1 MKEKAS
7 FLLFFA
13 VFFLLVGSTLTYAD
27 DPGDRDT
34 CRVECPGVTL
44 PDQQVVLE
52 VTVYNDEDL
61 GGLAVPQVFGYPSLD
76 VVCDSISLVG
86 SRIAHA
92 EYLGISIDTASY
104 TLLFYAVFVDSNLI
118 AGDGMVATLYFTTGP
133 TWDST
138 ECLLVDTT
146 FYSPTTVLEFTPRS
160 SGLALHPEYQTG
172 CLGTGTAPTPDLI
185 SPLDEANVCS
195 PDVDFEFVWSYV
207 GENLLYSLE
216 YDVDP
221 GFPAPTL
228 VEDLAD
234 TSWATALPR
243 GTYYWRVKSGNEC
256 GAESPHQE
264 PPFSFYVFASGDA
277 TNDGIV
283 NVADVVRIVNYLYKL
298 GEEPDP
304 LGSGDA
310 SCDGIVDL
318 ADIVWLI
325 SYLYKSGLAPCC
337 P

>member
-1 MKEKAS
+1 MREKGY
-7 FLLFFA
+7 FLLLLA
-13 VFFLLVGSTLTYAD
+13 ALFLLAVPSFAYAD
-27 DPGDRDT
+27 DPGDPDT

-44 PDQQVVLE
+44 PDQQVVLQ

-61 GGLAVPQVFGYPSLD
+61 GGLAVPLMFGYPSLD

-86 SRIAHA
+86 SRIEHA
-92 EYLGISIDTASY
+92 EYLGASIDTANY

-138 ECLLVDTT
+138 ECLQVDTT

-160 SGLALHPEYQTG
+160 SGLALHPEYQIG
-172 CLGTGTAPTPDLI
+172 CLGTGTAAAPELL
-185 SPLDEANVCS
+185 SPSDEADVCS
-195 PDVDFEFVWSYV
+195 ADVDFALIWSYV
-207 GENLLYSLE
+207 GDGLLYALE

-221 GFPAPTL
+221 GFPSPII
-228 VEDLAD
+228 VYDLAD
-234 TSWATALPR
+234 TLYSVALPR
-243 GTYYWRVKSGNEC
+243 GTYYWRVKSVNEC
-256 GAESPHQE
+256 GKESPYQE

-283 NVADVVRIVNYLYKL
+283 NVADVVRIVNYLYKA

-304 LGSGDA
+304 VGSGDA

-318 ADIVWLI
+318 ADVVWLI
-325 SYLYKSGLAPCC
+325 TYLYKSGPAPCC

>member
-1 MKEKAS
+1 MRKKGW
-7 FLLFFA
+7 FLPLFA
-13 VFFLLVGSTLTYAD
+13 AFFLLAVPSFAYAD
-27 DPGDRDT
+27 DPGDPDT

-44 PDQQVVLE
+44 PDQQLVLQ

-61 GGLAVPQVFGYPSLD
+61 GGLAIPLVFGYPSLD

-86 SRIAHA
+86 SRIEHA
-92 EYLGISIDTASY
+92 EYLGATIDTANY
-104 TLLFYAVFVDSNLI
+104 TLLLYAIFVDSNLT
-118 AGDGMVATLYFTTGP
+118 AGDGMVANLYFTTGP

-138 ECLLVDTT
+138 ECLQVDTT
-146 FYSPTTVLEFTPRS
+146 FYSPATVLEFTPRS
-160 SGLALHPEYQTG
+160 SGLALHPEYQIG

-185 SPLDEANVCS
+185 SPLDETNVCS
-195 PDVDFEFVWSYV
+195 PDVDFEFVWSCV
-207 GENLLYSLE
+207 GEDLLYSLE
-216 YDVDP
+216 YDADP

-228 VEDLAD
+228 VEGLGD
-234 TSWATALPR
+234 TSWVAALPR
-243 GTYYWRVKSGNEC
+243 GTYYWRVKSVNEC
-256 GAESPHQE
+256 GKESPYPE

-283 NVADVVRIVNYLYKL
+283 NVADVVRIVNYLYKT

-304 LGSGDA
+304 VGSGDA

-325 SYLYKSGLAPCC
+325 TYLYKSGLAPCC

>member
-1 MKEKAS
+1 MKEKVS

-61 GGLAVPQVFGYPSLD
+61 GGLAVPLVFGYPSLD

-92 EYLGISIDTASY
+92 EYLGASIDTANY
-104 TLLFYAVFVDSNLI
+104 TLLFYAIFVDSNLTT
-118 AGDGMVATLYFTTGP
+118 GDGLVATLYFTTGP
-133 TWDST
+133 TWHST
-138 ECLLVDTT
+138 ECLQVDTT

-172 CLGTGTAPTPDLI
+172 CLGTGIAPVPDLI
-185 SPLDEANVCS
+185 SPLDEADVCS
-195 PDVDFEFVWSYV
+195 PDVDFAFVWSYV
-207 GENLLYSLE
+207 GDGLLYALE
-216 YDVDP
+216 YDMDP
-221 GFPAPTL
+221 GFPAPTV
-228 VEDLAD
+228 VEDLTD
-234 TSWATALPR
+234 TSWLVALPR
-243 GTYYWRVKSGNEC
+243 GTYYWRVKSINEC
-256 GAESPHQE
+256 GKESPHQE

-283 NVADVVRIVNYLYKL
+283 NVADVVRIVNYLYKA

-310 SCDGIVDL
+310 SGDGIVDL
-318 ADIVWLI
+318 ADVVWLI
-325 SYLYKSGLAPCC
+325 TYLYKSGPAPSC

>member
-1 MKEKAS
+1 MREKRS
-7 FLLFFA
+7 FLVLLA
-13 VFFLLVGSTLTYAD
+13 VLFLLAVPSLTYAD

-61 GGLAVPQVFGYPSLD
+61 GGLAVPLVFGYPSLD

-86 SRIAHA
+86 SRIEHA
-92 EYLGISIDTASY
+92 EYLGASIDTANY
-104 TLLFYAVFVDSNLI
+104 TLLFYAVFVDSNLT
-118 AGDGMVATLYFTTGP
+118 AGDGMVASLYFTTGP

-172 CLGTGTAPTPDLI
+172 CLGTGTAPTPELI
-185 SPLDEANVCS
+185 SPSDQADVCS

-207 GENLLYSLE
+207 GEDLLYSLE

-221 GFPAPTL
+221 GFPDPTM
-228 VEDLAD
+228 VEDLGD
-234 TSWATALPR
+234 TSWWADLAR
-243 GTYYWRVKSGNEC
+243 GTYYWRVKSVNEC
-256 GAESPHQE
+256 GKESPYQE
-264 PPFSFYVFASGDA
+264 PPHSFYVFASGDA
-277 TNDGIV
+277 TNDGV
-283 NVADVVRIVNYLYKL
+283 VDVADVVHIINYLYR
-298 GEEPDP
+298 EDVSPDP
-304 LGSGDA
+304 PESGDA
-310 SCDGIVDL
+310 SCDGIVNVS
-318 ADIVWLI
+318 DIVWLI
-325 SYLYKSGLAPCC
+325 SYLYKSGPAPCC